1 MASMAAS
8 TVNIPRFQGL
18 RSGSSSAKVVA
29 LAQPRKST
37 AATTI
42 RASSFKDAVVGAAV
56 ATAAAGVLFAGSAMA
71 FDVKLG
77 GDGGEL
83 AFVPQEFS
91 VPKGEK
97 IVFKNNTGYPHNVV
111 FDEDE
116 VPAGV
121 NADAISQGELLNA
134 PGEEYAVT
142 LDTPGSYAFYCEP
155 HQGAGMVGK
164 VTVQ

>member
-29 LAQPRKST
+29 LSPPRKSS

-42 RASSFKDAVVGAAV
+42 RASSFKDALVGAAV
-56 ATAAAGVLFAGSAMA
+56 ATAAAGVLLAGSAMA
-71 FDVKLG
+71 FEVKLG

-121 NADAISQGELLNA
+121 NADAISQSELLNA
-134 PGEEYAVT
+134 QGEEYAVT